1 MNVLSSDSLYYMKGG
16 FAMYCFRIY
25 ELKKINI
32 QSKLSERQ
40 GISLDTIHWL
50 NPLLCNKKGMS
61 E

>member
-1 MNVLSSDSLYYMKGG
+1 MKGG

-50 NPLLCNKKGMS
+50 NPLLCNKKGMT